1 VTPRRAARTVPCDR
15 PAASRFLAKARGFL
29 AAADD
34 VEHEP
39 DARMV
44 LLVMA
49 GIAATDAICCA
60 SLGRRSAG
68 SDHRA
73 AVAELQRVPLQGDQ
87 LARALR
93 TLLGSKH
100 AAACTEASVGPAE
113 VKAADRAAR
122 RLVDGATRALAGAPT
137 R

>member
-1 VTPRRAARTVPCDR
+1 M
-15 PAASRFLAKARGFL
+15 RFLAKAHGFL
-29 AAADD
+29 AAADA

-49 GIAATDAICCA
+49 GIAAADAICCA
-60 SLGRRSAG
+60 SLGRRSTG
-68 SDHRA
+68 SDHRD
-73 AVAELQRVPLQGDQ
+73 AVAELERVPLQGDQ
-87 LARALR
+87 LARAL
-93 TLLGSKH
+93 LGSKH
-100 AAACTEASVGPAE
+100 AASYTEASVGPAE
-113 VKAADRAAR
+113 VTGADRAAR

>member
-1 VTPRRAARTVPCDR
+1 MTPRRAARTVPCDR
-15 PAASRFLAKARGFL
+15 PAATHFLAKAHGFL
-29 AAADD
+29 AAADA

-68 SDHRA
+68 SDHRD
-73 AVAELQRVPLQGDQ
+73 AVTELEWVPLQGDQ

-100 AAACTEASVGPAE
+100 AASYTEASVGPAE
-113 VKAADRAAR
+113 VTGADRAAR